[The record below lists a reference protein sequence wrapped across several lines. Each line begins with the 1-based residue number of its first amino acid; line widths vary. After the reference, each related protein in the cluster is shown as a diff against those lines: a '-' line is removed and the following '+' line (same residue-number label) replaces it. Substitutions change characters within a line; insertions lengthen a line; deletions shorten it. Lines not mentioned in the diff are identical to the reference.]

1 LILLL
6 AASTAATLAPV
17 TAQSQTLGPFQRG
30 VPSGAATT
38 TPISLSILETI
49 NRALEH
55 NLGVLTASDAISRA
69 DGAQRLAQAGLMP
82 DINGHVSETRQTINL
97 AAFGFGGF
105 GGAFAGIPSIVGP
118 FNVFD
123 ARVSVTMP
131 VLDFRALNENRAE
144 RHNVEAAKYSYK
156 SARDT
161 VVLVAA
167 DAYLRTL
174 AAAARAQSAHAQ
186 VQTAQALFTQAND
199 MKTSGLVAGIDVLRA
214 DVQLSTERQ
223 RATAADNDYEKEK
236 LGLAHLIGLP
246 IGQPFTLV
254 DTLPDVPIPEMTLQD
269 ALDRAYRDRPDYQAA
284 LERLHAAESARAAV
298 TGGNLPGIK
307 VNADY
312 GDLGLSIPDS
322 HDTYTLT
329 GLVTVPIFQAGRSK
343 AREIQADAELR
354 SRRNDVEDLKAT
366 IYYDIRTAFLDLQAN
381 GEQLEVATRARDLAG
396 QALAESRDRFA
407 AGVANNIEVIQAQ
420 EAVAAANEQ
429 HIRALYMFNVS
440 KALLA
445 RGLGSAEEA
454 TRRYLGG
461 TR

>member
-1 LILLL
+1 M
-6 AASTAATLAPV
+6 
-17 TAQSQTLGPFQRG
+17 R
-30 VPSGAATT
+30 
-38 TPISLSILETI
+38 
-49 NRALEH
+49 
-55 NLGVLTASDAISRA
+55 
-69 DGAQRLAQAGLMP
+69 
-82 DINGHVSETRQTINL
+82 
-97 AAFGFGGF
+97 
-105 GGAFAGIPSIVGP
+105 
-118 FNVFD
+118 
-123 ARVSVTMP
+123 
-131 VLDFRALNENRAE
+131 
-144 RHNVEAAKYSYK
+144 
-156 SARDT
+156 
-161 VVLVAA
+161 
-167 DAYLRTL
+167 
-174 AAAARAQSAHAQ
+174 
-186 VQTAQALFTQAND
+186 
-199 MKTSGLVAGIDVLRA
+199 TSGLIAGIDVLRA

-223 RATAADNDYEKEK
+223 RATAADNEYEKEK

-254 DTLPDVPIPEMTLQD
+254 DALPDVPIPEITLQD

-298 TGGNLPGIK
+298 SGEYLPGIK

-322 HDTYTLT
+322 HYTYTVSGT
-329 GLVTVPIFQAGRSK
+329 VTIPIFNGGRSQ
-343 AREIQADAELR
+343 ARAIEADAELR
-354 SRRNDVEDLKAT
+354 NRRNEVEDLKAT

-381 GEQLEVATRARDLAG
+381 GEQLEVATRATDLAASALV
-396 QALAESRDRFA
+396 QARDRFA

-420 EAVAAANEQ
+420 QSVAVANEQ